1 MTPAGLEAR
10 NLRVEFPSGKAGRGP
25 FVAVESVDLAV
36 APGETLGIVGE
47 SGCGKSTLLLALA
60 RLIPVAGGELLLEG
74 APAKGV
80 ADERWRRVVQM
91 VFQDPYSSLNPRR
104 PVGEI
109 VAEGLEIRRIGDR
122 RSRMQTA
129 QAMLDRVG
137 LPGAF
142 IHRRPHELSGG
153 ERQRVAIARALALD
167 PRVLLLDEP
176 TSALDVSVQAHILNV
191 LADLQHE
198 RGMTYIFVS
207 HDLGVIGHVADR
219 VAVMSGGRIVETGTA
234 SMILASPSHEYT
246 RTLLAALP
254 KAPGAPAALRSA
266 SSVRRPS
273 P

>member
-10 NLRVEFPSGKAGRGP
+10 NLRVEFPSGRAGRGP

-122 RSRMQTA
+122 RSRTQTA

-153 ERQRVAIARALALD
+153 ERQRVAIARALVRAPRLLILDDALSAVD
-167 PRVLLLDEP
+167 MHTE
-176 TSALDVSVQAHILNV
+176 TSILEG
-191 LADLQHE
+191 LRSRIAGQT
-198 RGMTYIFVS
+198 RIIVS
-207 HDLGVIGHVADR
+207 HRLSAVMDADR
-219 VAVMSGGRIVETGTA
+219 IIVLEDGRITQRGTHAELIAKRGLYATLWRIQTENDPEGDATLVE
-234 SMILASPSHEYT
+234 
-246 RTLLAALP
+246 AAH
-254 KAPGAPAALRSA
+254 
-266 SSVRRPS
+266 V
-273 P
+273 